1 MKHLTLAALLI
12 AAPAYA
18 EIDNGQQVYTALVLT
33 YDGELRGLNGSL
45 VFTEYGAC
53 VAYMNTLRDDPE
65 HQPYIGAKC
74 TRFVVTSGEVALY
87 EKEPE

>member
-1 MKHLTLAALLI
+1 MKHLPLAALL
-12 AAPAYA
+12 ALSQPAYA
-18 EIDNGQQVYTALVLT
+18 DTAQQVYTALVIT

-65 HQPYIGAKC
+65 HQPYVMAKC
-74 TRFVVTSGEVALY
+74 TRFVVTGGQVALY
-87 EKEPE
+87 EKEPK